1 MNDYVDVETID
12 NITTL
17 NEVCDAD
24 HTASDSNSNELNQYV
39 NEVLEA
45 MEIME
50 AKID

>member
-24 HTASDSNSNELNQYV
+24 HTASDSNSNELNQDV
-39 NEVLEA
+39 KVLEA